1 MEFREILR
9 LIIPLIGVIFG
20 LTLRTS
26 CEVQLLQFK
35 KYWLFFVIAGVL
47 IFIFRLYNYLK

>member
-9 LIIPLIGVIFG
+9 LVTPLIGVLFG
-20 LTLRTS
+20 LVLRTS
-26 CEVQLLQFK
+26 NKEQFTAFK

-47 IFIFRLYNYLK
+47 LFAFRLYKHLK

>member
-9 LIIPLIGVIFG
+9 LVTPLIGVLFG
-20 LTLRTS
+20 LVLRTS
-26 CEVQLLQFK
+26 NKEQFTAFK

-47 IFIFRLYNYLK
+47 MFVFRLYKYLR